1 MIMTPHAPRPA
12 GWSRRD
18 VFNWALN
25 IVMGIIALIVA
36 VPVLGTALAPLFA
49 KPTEQ
54 WVDLGPAASAQQASL
69 AAGSG
74 GVGSVA
80 RIAYSYR
87 QIDHWAVQEASD
99 YAYVRYVGGDCAF
112 FILSPICTHLGCH
125 VDWIPT
131 ANQFHCPCHGS
142 VYTIDGLNVSG
153 PAPLPLGVFRW
164 KIVHGHLYIELMST
178 FTHAYQRTTES
189 PAQPCLKVG

>member
-1 MIMTPHAPRPA
+1 MAGRPPGRA

-18 VFNWALN
+18 FFNWVLN
-25 IVMGIIALIVA
+25 IVMGVIALIVA
-36 VPVLGTALAPLFA
+36 IPVVGEALSPIFA
-49 KPTEQ
+49 KPTDQ
-54 WVDLGPAASAQQASL
+54 WVDLGEASAIQTASL

-80 RIAYSYR
+80 RIPYTYT
-87 QIDHWAVQEASD
+87 QVDHWATQQASD
-99 YAYVRYVGGDCAF
+99 YAYARYIGGNCEF

-125 VDWIPT
+125 VDWVPS

-153 PAPLPLGVFRW
+153 PAPLPLGVFYW
-164 KIVHGHLYIELMST
+164 KLQGGHIYIELMST
-178 FTHAYQRTTES
+178 FTHAYQRTSEA
-189 PAQPCLKVG
+189 PAQPCLKVV